1 MEYRYIN
8 STTGY
13 LQSMLFAYNDQKI
26 IDKINMILNNYILS
40 NKKFSKHAKA
50 CEASRGHISHFPL
63 TGLYISELA
72 NICHGIHRQAV
83 T

>member
-13 LQSMLFAYNDQKI
+13 LQSVLFAYNDKKI

-40 NKKFSKHAKA
+40 NKKFSRHAKA
-50 CEASRGHISHFPL
+50 CEASRGHISRL
-63 TGLYISELA
+63 LSTGRAGIDTS
-72 NICHGIHRQAV
+72 ICHGIHRQAV